1 MMHNGPARTEK
12 EALMHAK
19 SLIVMLALTLV
30 VVGAAVESPFE
41 QDFDN
46 ATLRIDFHHT
56 GNHFHEFIAIDRVY
70 RQGVWAGSQT
80 QLLDPFDFGSYLVE
94 ARDAATGDVLF
105 SQGFDSYFGE
115 FRTTDT
121 ATEGTMRTYH
131 ETVLLPYP
139 KRPIQV
145 VFTARRRDGT
155 VIPLAETT
163 IEPSSLDISAEPPR
177 RGAQVVEAHIGGSP
191 DRVLDIAILGEGY
204 TTDDADDF
212 VRDLS
217 WATETLLGFEP
228 FAANRDRLSV
238 RGVLVPSREAGCDEP
253 TRGRYRD
260 TTLGVTFNSLGS
272 ERYVLT
278 EDNRSLRDVAAN
290 VPYDAVIIM
299 INHDRYGG
307 GGIYN
312 LFCTFTAH
320 SEWAGYLLLHEF
332 GHSFGGLADEYYS
345 SSTAYNDF
353 YPRGREP
360 VEPNITALLDPAQ
373 LKWKDL
379 VAPDTPVPTPWEKE
393 AYDTA
398 DAAYQKER
406 TVLNN
411 AIAEAVRSDAS
422 EEKVLELRTGE
433 VEHAAAHALW
443 AQDYL
448 SKSVFAD
455 LVGAY
460 EGAGY
465 SATGLYRSELDCLM
479 FSRREQPY
487 CSVCGRSVAA
497 RISRYAN

>member
-1 MMHNGPARTEK
+1 MS
-12 EALMHAK
+12 AK
-19 SLIVMLALTLV
+19 TLILTIALTLAV
-30 VVGAAVESPFE
+30 AGATVETPFDR
-41 QDFDN
+41 DFED
-46 ATLRIDFHHT
+46 ATLRIDFNHT
-56 GNHFHEFIAIDRVY
+56 GDAFREFIAIDRVY

-80 QLLDPFDFGSYLVE
+80 RLLDPFDYGAYLVE
-94 ARDAATGDVLF
+94 ARDAATGDLLF

-115 FRTTDT
+115 YRTTGP
-121 ATEGTMRTYH
+121 ATESTMRTYH

-155 VIPLAETT
+155 TIPLSETT
-163 IEPSSLDISAEPPR
+163 IDPSSLDISAEPPR
-177 RGAQVVEAHIGGSP
+177 GGAHIVEAHIGGP
-191 DRVLDIAILGEGY
+191 PNKVLDIAILGEGY
-204 TTDDADDF
+204 TADESDDF
-212 VRDLS
+212 ARDLE
-217 WATETLLGFEP
+217 WATDTLLGFEP
-228 FAANRDRLSV
+228 FAANRDRISV
-238 RGVLVPSREAGCDEP
+238 RGVVLPSRDSGCDEP
-253 TRGRYRD
+253 TRGLYRD
-260 TTLGVTFNSLGS
+260 TALGVTFNSLGS

-360 VEPNITALLDPAQ
+360 VEPNITALLDPSH

-411 AIAEAVRSDAS
+411 AIAEAVRSGAS
-422 EEKVLELRTGE
+422 EGKVLELKTDE

-443 AQDYL
+443 AQEYL
-448 SKSVFAD
+448 STSAFAG

-479 FSRREQPY
+479 FSRRVQPY
-487 CSVCGRSVAA
+487 CSVCERSVAA
-497 RISRYAN
+497 RIGRYAE